1 MKKIA
6 FITFGLCILALL
18 IIKILS
24 NPDKT
29 VGSYYEDGHIELE
42 CELSGGEKNGNCI
55 KYFPSRVIEYVEHY
69 QNGVLQGS
77 AEYFHENGVLHWKHI
92 YENGELD
99 GLVQYYD
106 SLGNEYLNANYLKSK
121 LNGIS
126 HLYFPNGRIM
136 QETNYK
142 DGEREGLLIKYF
154 ENGNVKYKSEYSN
167 GEVVRHTEYN
177 FEGDIVDS
185 LIEFDVEETGN
196 DEVVVK
202 VLNPMFDRMSLELFK
217 TNIERDTILERIGL
231 YYSDDFTITV
241 DLEKSFFKNFGLA
254 GIILDI
260 EKISTS
266 NAVVKRR
273 LEFTYPSDVNK

>member
-6 FITFGLCILALL
+6 FIIFGLCILALL
-18 IIKILS
+18 IIKILGNS
-24 NPDKT
+24 DKT
-29 VGSYYEDGHIELE
+29 KTVVSYYEDGHIELE

-55 KYFPSRVIEYVEHY
+55 KYFPSGVIEYIEHY

-92 YENGELD
+92 YQNGELN
-99 GLVQYYD
+99 GSVQ
-106 SLGNEYLNANYLKSK
+106 
-121 LNGIS
+121 
-126 HLYFPNGRIM
+126 
-136 QETNYK
+136 
-142 DGEREGLLIKYF
+142 YF

-177 FEGDIVDS
+177 LEGDMVDS

-196 DEVVVK
+196 GEVMVK

-231 YYSDDFTITV
+231 YYSDDFTISV

-260 EKISTS
+260 EKISIS